1 MAKANKQTHVVDD
14 GQVDLEFD
22 EYEEKVV
29 TAGEDDVQEEEQVA
43 SGSVEEGDSDEE
55 VEQYSESVQKRIN
68 RLTKKMREA
77 ERNEQEAI
85 GYAQQVQAESEKI
98 KTRLKQV
105 DHGYM
110 SEYSGRIAAEEKAA
124 QDDLKQAVRSGD
136 PDATVAAQ
144 SRLTEIQVQKS
155 KLEEAKR
162 VSDARAQQQ
171 KAAQQQQQQQQAPQQ
186 QQQIQRDPRAEEWAR
201 KNKWFSMAQT
211 PDRDVAMTGAARA
224 IHEVLVEE
232 EGFDPTSDEYY
243 DEIDLR
249 IRDMFP
255 DKFSGSE
262 PATKTNGTARRGA
275 QTVAGASRSRTGR
288 NRRQVKL
295 TPSQRTIAAKLG
307 VPESE
312 YAKYVK

>member
-1 MAKANKQTHVVDD
+1 MAKSNKQTHVVDD
-14 GQVDLEFD
+14 GQVDLEFE

-29 TAGEDDVQEEEQVA
+29 IAGEEEEQVA
-43 SGSVEEGDSDEE
+43 TESEEE

-77 ERNEQEAI
+77 ERNEQEAL

-105 DHGYM
+105 DYGYM
-110 SEYSGRIAAEEKAA
+110 SEYSGRIAAEEKSAEEA
-124 QDDLKQAVRSGD
+124 LKQAVRSAD
-136 PDATVAAQ
+136 PDATVSAQ

-162 VSDARAQQQ
+162 VSEARAQHQ
-171 KAAQQQQQQQQAPQQ
+171 KAAQQQPQPQQ
-186 QQQIQRDPRAEEWAR
+186 PPQQQIQRDPRAEEWAR

-255 DKFSGSE
+255 DNFSGSE
-262 PATKTNGTARRGA
+262 PAARTNGTARRGA

>member
-1 MAKANKQTHVVDD
+1 MATANKQTHEVDD
-14 GQVDLEFD
+14 GQVDLDFD
-22 EYEEKVV
+22 EYEETVV
-29 TAGEDDVQEEEQVA
+29 TPGETEEEKQVA
-43 SGSVEEGDSDEE
+43 SGAEEEE

-110 SEYSGRIAAEEKAA
+110 SEYSGRLAAEEKAA
-124 QDDLKQAVRSGD
+124 EEALKQAVRSAD
-136 PDATVAAQ
+136 PEATVSSQ

-162 VSDARAQQQ
+162 VSEARAQQQ
-171 KAAQQQQQQQQAPQQ
+171 QAAQQQQQQQPQQQQPQ

-201 KNKWFSMAQT
+201 KNKWFSMANT

-255 DKFSGSE
+255 NNFSGSE
-262 PATKTNGTARRGA
+262 PASQTNGTARRGA

-295 TPSQRTIAAKLG
+295 SPSQRAIAAKLG

>member
-1 MAKANKQTHVVDD
+1 MAKANKQKHVVDD
-14 GQVDLEFD
+14 GQVDLDFD
-22 EYEEKVV
+22 EYEETVV
-29 TAGEDDVQEEEQVA
+29 TTGEEEAEEQVA
-43 SGSVEEGDSDEE
+43 SSSEEEEEG
-55 VEQYSESVQKRIN
+55 EQYSESVQKRIN

-98 KTRLKQV
+98 KSRLKQV
-105 DHGYM
+105 DYGYM
-110 SEYSGRIAAEEKAA
+110 SEYSGRLAAEEKAA
-124 QDDLKQAVRSGD
+124 EEDLKKAVRSAD
-136 PDATVAAQ
+136 PEATVASQ

-162 VSDARAQQQ
+162 ISEAR
-171 KAAQQQQQQQQAPQQ
+171 AQQQQQQPQQ
-186 QQQIQRDPRAEEWAR
+186 QQPQQQQVQRDPRAEEWAR
-201 KNKWFSMAQT
+201 KNKWFSMKNT
-211 PDRDVAMTGAARA
+211 PQRDVAMTGAARA

-255 DKFSGSE
+255 DKFSDSE
-262 PATKTNGTARRGA
+262 PASQTNGTARRGA

-295 TPSQRTIAAKLG
+295 SPSQRTIAARLG

>member
-1 MAKANKQTHVVDD
+1 MAKANKQKHVVDD
-14 GQVDLEFD
+14 GQVDLDFD
-22 EYEEKVV
+22 EYEETVV
-29 TAGEDDVQEEEQVA
+29 TTGEEEAEEQVA
-43 SGSVEEGDSDEE
+43 SSSEEEEE

-98 KTRLKQV
+98 KSRLKQV
-105 DHGYM
+105 DYGYM
-110 SEYSGRIAAEEKAA
+110 SEYSGRLAAEEKAA
-124 QDDLKQAVRSGD
+124 EEDLKKAVRSAD
-136 PDATVAAQ
+136 PEATVASQ

-162 VSDARAQQQ
+162 ISEAR
-171 KAAQQQQQQQQAPQQ
+171 AQQQQQQPQQ
-186 QQQIQRDPRAEEWAR
+186 QQPQQQQPPQQQAQRDPRAEESAR
-201 KNKWFSMAQT
+201 KNKWFSMKNT
-211 PDRDVAMTGAARA
+211 PQRDVAMTGAARA

-255 DKFSGSE
+255 DKFSDSE
-262 PATKTNGTARRGA
+262 PASQTNGTARRGA

-295 TPSQRTIAAKLG
+295 SPSQRTIAARLG

>member
-14 GQVDLEFD
+14 GQVDLDFD
-22 EYEEKVV
+22 EYEETVV
-29 TAGEDDVQEEEQVA
+29 TTGGEEAEEQVA
-43 SGSVEEGDSDEE
+43 SGSVEEEEE

-68 RLTKKMREA
+68 RLTKKMRDA

-85 GYAQQVQAESEKI
+85 GYARSVQAESEKI
-98 KTRLKQV
+98 KTRLQQV

-110 SEYSGRIAAEEKAA
+110 SEYSGRLAAEEKAA
-124 QDDLKQAVRSGD
+124 EEALKQAVRSAD
-136 PDATVAAQ
+136 PDATVSSQ
-144 SRLTEIQVQKS
+144 SRLTAIHVQKA

-162 VSDARAQQQ
+162 VSEARQQV
-171 KAAQQQQQQQQAPQQ
+171 QQQQAQVQQQPQPQQ
-186 QQQIQRDPRAEEWAR
+186 QQQQRDPRAEEWAR

-211 PDRDVAMTGAARA
+211 PQRDVAMTGAARA

-255 DKFSGSE
+255 DNFSGSE
-262 PATKTNGTARRGA
+262 PAARTNGTARRGA

-288 NRRQVKL
+288 TRRQVKL
-295 TPSQRTIAAKLG
+295 SPSQRSIAAKLG

>member
-1 MAKANKQTHVVDD
+1 MAKANKQKHVVDD
-14 GQVDLEFD
+14 GQVDLDFD
-22 EYEEKVV
+22 EYEETVV
-29 TAGEDDVQEEEQVA
+29 TTGEEEAEEQVA
-43 SGSVEEGDSDEE
+43 SSSEEEEE

-98 KTRLKQV
+98 KSRLKQV
-105 DHGYM
+105 DYGYM
-110 SEYSGRIAAEEKAA
+110 SEYSGRLAAEEKAA
-124 QDDLKQAVRSGD
+124 EEDLKKAVRSAD
-136 PDATVAAQ
+136 PEATVASQ

-162 VSDARAQQQ
+162 ISEARAQQQ
-171 KAAQQQQQQQQAPQQ
+171 QGAQQQQQQQQPQQ
-186 QQQIQRDPRAEEWAR
+186 QQPQQQQVQRDPRAEEWAR
-201 KNKWFSMAQT
+201 KNKWFSMKNT
-211 PDRDVAMTGAARA
+211 PERDVAMTGAARA

-255 DKFSGSE
+255 DKFSDSE
-262 PATKTNGTARRGA
+262 PASQTNGTARRGA

-295 TPSQRTIAAKLG
+295 SPSQRTIAARLG

>member
-1 MAKANKQTHVVDD
+1 MAKSNKQTHVVDD

-29 TAGEDDVQEEEQVA
+29 TVGEEEEQVA
-43 SGSVEEGDSDEE
+43 SESVEEGDSDEE

-110 SEYSGRIAAEEKAA
+110 SEYSGRIAAEEKSAEEA
-124 QDDLKQAVRSGD
+124 LKQAVRSAD
-136 PDATVAAQ
+136 PDATVSAQ

-162 VSDARAQQQ
+162 VSEARAQQQ
-171 KAAQQQQQQQQAPQQ
+171 KAAQQQQQQQQQQ
-186 QQQIQRDPRAEEWAR
+186 QPPQQQIQRDPRAEEWAR

-211 PDRDVAMTGAARA
+211 PQRDVAMTGAARA

-255 DKFSGSE
+255 DNFSGSE

>member
-1 MAKANKQTHVVDD
+1 MAKSNKQTHVVDD

-29 TAGEDDVQEEEQVA
+29 IAGEEKEQVA
-43 SGSVEEGDSDEE
+43 TESVEGGDSEEE

-77 ERNEQEAI
+77 ERNEQEAL

-105 DHGYM
+105 DYGYM
-110 SEYSGRIAAEEKAA
+110 SEYSGRIAAEEKSAEEA
-124 QDDLKQAVRSGD
+124 LKQAVRSAD
-136 PDATVAAQ
+136 PDATVSAQ

-162 VSDARAQQQ
+162 VSEARAQHQ
-171 KAAQQQQQQQQAPQQ
+171 KAAQQQPQPQQ
-186 QQQIQRDPRAEEWAR
+186 PPQQQIQRDPRAEEWAR

-255 DKFSGSE
+255 DNFSGSE
-262 PATKTNGTARRGA
+262 PAARTNGTARRGA

>member
-1 MAKANKQTHVVDD
+1 MAKSNKQTHVVDD

-29 TAGEDDVQEEEQVA
+29 TVGEEEEQEQVA
-43 SGSVEEGDSDEE
+43 TESVEEGDSEEE

-110 SEYSGRIAAEEKAA
+110 SEYSGRIAAEEKSAEEA
-124 QDDLKQAVRSGD
+124 LKQAVRSAD
-136 PDATVAAQ
+136 PDATVSAQ

-162 VSDARAQQQ
+162 VSEARAQQQ
-171 KAAQQQQQQQQAPQQ
+171 KAAQQQQQQQQQQ
-186 QQQIQRDPRAEEWAR
+186 QPPQQQIQRDPRAEEWAR

-211 PDRDVAMTGAARA
+211 PQRDVAMTGAARA

-255 DKFSGSE
+255 DNFSGSE

>member
-1 MAKANKQTHVVDD
+1 MAKSNKQTHVVDD
-14 GQVDLEFD
+14 GQVDLEFE

-29 TAGEDDVQEEEQVA
+29 IAGEEEEQVA
-43 SGSVEEGDSDEE
+43 TESEEE

-77 ERNEQEAI
+77 ERNEQEAL

-110 SEYSGRIAAEEKAA
+110 SEYSGRIAAEEKSAEEA
-124 QDDLKQAVRSGD
+124 LKQAVRSAD
-136 PDATVAAQ
+136 PDATVSAQ

-162 VSDARAQQQ
+162 VSEARAQHQ
-171 KAAQQQQQQQQAPQQ
+171 KAAQQQPQPQQ
-186 QQQIQRDPRAEEWAR
+186 PPQQQIQRDPRAEEWAR

-255 DKFSGSE
+255 DNFSGSE
-262 PATKTNGTARRGA
+262 PAARTNGTARRGA

>member
-1 MAKANKQTHVVDD
+1 MAKSNKQTHVVDD
-14 GQVDLEFD
+14 GQVDLEFE

-29 TAGEDDVQEEEQVA
+29 IAGEEEEQVA
-43 SGSVEEGDSDEE
+43 TESEEE

-77 ERNEQEAI
+77 ERNEQEAL

-110 SEYSGRIAAEEKAA
+110 SEYSGRIAAEEKSAEEA
-124 QDDLKQAVRSGD
+124 LKQAVRSAD
-136 PDATVAAQ
+136 PDATVSAQ

-162 VSDARAQQQ
+162 VSEARAQHQ
-171 KAAQQQQQQQQAPQQ
+171 KAAQQQPQPQQ
-186 QQQIQRDPRAEEWAR
+186 PPQQQIQRDPRAEEWAR

-255 DKFSGSE
+255 DNFSGSE
-262 PATKTNGTARRGA
+262 PAARTNGTAKRGA

>member
-1 MAKANKQTHVVDD
+1 MAKANKQTHEVDD
-14 GQVDLEFD
+14 GQVDLDFD
-22 EYEEKVV
+22 EYEETVV
-29 TAGEDDVQEEEQVA
+29 TPGETEEEEQVA
-43 SGSVEEGDSDEE
+43 SGAEEEE

-110 SEYSGRIAAEEKAA
+110 SEYSGRLAAEEKAA
-124 QDDLKQAVRSGD
+124 EEALKQAVRSAD
-136 PDATVAAQ
+136 PEATVSSQ

-162 VSDARAQQQ
+162 VSEARAQQQ
-171 KAAQQQQQQQQAPQQ
+171 QAAQQQQQQQQQQPQQQQPQ

-201 KNKWFSMAQT
+201 KNKWFSMANT

-255 DKFSGSE
+255 NNFSGSE
-262 PATKTNGTARRGA
+262 PASQTNGTARRGA

-295 TPSQRTIAAKLG
+295 SPSQRTIAAKLG
-307 VPESE
+307 VPESL

>member
-14 GQVDLEFD
+14 GQVDLDFD
-22 EYEEKVV
+22 EYEETVV
-29 TAGEDDVQEEEQVA
+29 TTGGEEAEEQVA
-43 SGSVEEGDSDEE
+43 SGSVEEEEE

-68 RLTKKMREA
+68 RLTKKMRDA

-85 GYAQQVQAESEKI
+85 GYARSVQAESEKI
-98 KTRLKQV
+98 KTRLQQV

-110 SEYSGRIAAEEKAA
+110 SEYSGRLAAEEKAA
-124 QDDLKQAVRSGD
+124 EEALKQAVRSAD
-136 PDATVAAQ
+136 PDATVSSQ
-144 SRLTEIQVQKS
+144 SRLTAIHVQKA

-162 VSDARAQQQ
+162 VSEARQQV
-171 KAAQQQQQQQQAPQQ
+171 QQQQAQVQQQPQQ
-186 QQQIQRDPRAEEWAR
+186 QQQQRDPRAEEWAR

-211 PDRDVAMTGAARA
+211 PQRDVAMTGAARA

-255 DKFSGSE
+255 DNFSGSE
-262 PATKTNGTARRGA
+262 PAARTNGTARRGA

-288 NRRQVKL
+288 TRRQVKL
-295 TPSQRTIAAKLG
+295 SPSQRSIAAKLG

>member
-1 MAKANKQTHVVDD
+1 MATANKQTHEVDD
-14 GQVDLEFD
+14 GQVDLDFD
-22 EYEEKVV
+22 EYEETVV
-29 TAGEDDVQEEEQVA
+29 TPGETEEEKQVA
-43 SGSVEEGDSDEE
+43 SGAEEEE

-110 SEYSGRIAAEEKAA
+110 SEYSGRLAAEEKAA
-124 QDDLKQAVRSGD
+124 EEALKQAVRSAD
-136 PDATVAAQ
+136 PDATVASQ

-162 VSDARAQQQ
+162 VSEARAQQQ
-171 KAAQQQQQQQQAPQQ
+171 QAAQQQQQQQPQQQPPQ

-201 KNKWFSMAQT
+201 KNKWFSMANT

-255 DKFSGSE
+255 NNFSGSE
-262 PATKTNGTARRGA
+262 PASQTNGTARRGA

-295 TPSQRTIAAKLG
+295 SPSQRAIAAKLG

>member
-1 MAKANKQTHVVDD
+1 MAKANKQKHVVDD
-14 GQVDLEFD
+14 GQVDLDFD
-22 EYEEKVV
+22 EYEETVV
-29 TAGEDDVQEEEQVA
+29 TTGEEEAEEQVA
-43 SGSVEEGDSDEE
+43 SSSEEEEE

-98 KTRLKQV
+98 KSRLKQV
-105 DHGYM
+105 DYGYM
-110 SEYSGRIAAEEKAA
+110 SEYSGRLAAEEKAA
-124 QDDLKQAVRSGD
+124 EEDLKKAVRSAD
-136 PDATVAAQ
+136 PEATVASQ

-162 VSDARAQQQ
+162 ISEAR
-171 KAAQQQQQQQQAPQQ
+171 AQQQQQQPQQ
-186 QQQIQRDPRAEEWAR
+186 QQPQHQQDQRAPRAEEWAR
-201 KNKWFSMAQT
+201 KNKWFSMKNT
-211 PDRDVAMTGAARA
+211 PQRDVAMTGAARA

-255 DKFSGSE
+255 DKFSDSE
-262 PATKTNGTARRGA
+262 PASQTNGTARRGA

-295 TPSQRTIAAKLG
+295 SPSQRTIAARLG

>member
-1 MAKANKQTHVVDD
+1 MAKANKQKHVVDD
-14 GQVDLEFD
+14 GQVDLDFD
-22 EYEEKVV
+22 EYEETVV
-29 TAGEDDVQEEEQVA
+29 TTGEEEAEEQVA
-43 SGSVEEGDSDEE
+43 SSSEEEEE

-98 KTRLKQV
+98 KSRLKQV
-105 DHGYM
+105 DYGYM
-110 SEYSGRIAAEEKAA
+110 SEYSGRLAAEEKAA
-124 QDDLKQAVRSGD
+124 EEDLKKAVRSAD
-136 PDATVAAQ
+136 PEATVASQ

-162 VSDARAQQQ
+162 ISEAR
-171 KAAQQQQQQQQAPQQ
+171 AQQQQQQPQQ
-186 QQQIQRDPRAEEWAR
+186 QQPQQQQPQQQQVQRDPRAEEWAR
-201 KNKWFSMAQT
+201 KNKWFSMKNT
-211 PDRDVAMTGAARA
+211 PQRDVAMTGAARA

-255 DKFSGSE
+255 DKFSDSE
-262 PATKTNGTARRGA
+262 PASQTNGTARRGA

-295 TPSQRTIAAKLG
+295 SPSQRTIAARLG

>member
-1 MAKANKQTHVVDD
+1 MAKSNKQTHVVDD
-14 GQVDLEFD
+14 GQVDLEFE

-29 TAGEDDVQEEEQVA
+29 IAGEEKEQVA
-43 SGSVEEGDSDEE
+43 TESVEGGDSEEE

-77 ERNEQEAI
+77 ERNEQEAL

-105 DHGYM
+105 DYGYM
-110 SEYSGRIAAEEKAA
+110 SEYSGRIAAEEKSAEEA
-124 QDDLKQAVRSGD
+124 LKQAVRSAD
-136 PDATVAAQ
+136 PDATVSAQ

-162 VSDARAQQQ
+162 VSEARAQHQ
-171 KAAQQQQQQQQAPQQ
+171 KAAQQQPQPQQ
-186 QQQIQRDPRAEEWAR
+186 PPQQQIQRDPRAEEWAR

-255 DKFSGSE
+255 DNFSGSE
-262 PATKTNGTARRGA
+262 PAARTNGTARRGA

>member
-1 MAKANKQTHVVDD
+1 MAKSNKQTHVVDD

-43 SGSVEEGDSDEE
+43 SESVEEGDSDEE

-110 SEYSGRIAAEEKAA
+110 SEYSGRIAAEEKSAEEA
-124 QDDLKQAVRSGD
+124 LKQAVRSAD
-136 PDATVAAQ
+136 PDATVSAQ

-162 VSDARAQQQ
+162 VSEARAQHQ
-171 KAAQQQQQQQQAPQQ
+171 KVAQQQPQPQQ
-186 QQQIQRDPRAEEWAR
+186 PPQQQIQRDPRAEEWAR

-255 DKFSGSE
+255 DNFSGSE
-262 PATKTNGTARRGA
+262 PAARTNGTAKRGA

>member
-1 MAKANKQTHVVDD
+1 MAKSNKQTHVVDD
-14 GQVDLEFD
+14 GQVDLEFE

-29 TAGEDDVQEEEQVA
+29 IAGEEKEQVA
-43 SGSVEEGDSDEE
+43 TESVEGGDSEEE

-77 ERNEQEAI
+77 ERNEQEAL

-110 SEYSGRIAAEEKAA
+110 SEYSGRIAAEEKSAEEA
-124 QDDLKQAVRSGD
+124 LKQAVRSAD
-136 PDATVAAQ
+136 PDATVSAQ

-162 VSDARAQQQ
+162 VSEARAQHQ
-171 KAAQQQQQQQQAPQQ
+171 KAAQQQPQPQQ
-186 QQQIQRDPRAEEWAR
+186 PPQQQIQRDPRAEEWAR

-255 DKFSGSE
+255 DNFSGSE

>member
-1 MAKANKQTHVVDD
+1 MATANKQTHEVDD
-14 GQVDLEFD
+14 GQVDLDFD
-22 EYEEKVV
+22 EYEETVV
-29 TAGEDDVQEEEQVA
+29 TPGEAEEEEQVA
-43 SGSVEEGDSDEE
+43 SGAEEEE

-110 SEYSGRIAAEEKAA
+110 SEYSGRLAAEEKAA
-124 QDDLKQAVRSGD
+124 EEALKQAVRSAD
-136 PDATVAAQ
+136 PDATVASQ

-162 VSDARAQQQ
+162 VSEARAQQQ
-171 KAAQQQQQQQQAPQQ
+171 QAAQQQQQPQQQQPQ

-201 KNKWFSMAQT
+201 KNKWFSMANT

-255 DKFSGSE
+255 NNFSGSE
-262 PATKTNGTARRGA
+262 PASQTNGTARRGA

-295 TPSQRTIAAKLG
+295 SPSQRAIAAKLG

>member
-1 MAKANKQTHVVDD
+1 MAKSNKQTHVVDD

-29 TAGEDDVQEEEQVA
+29 IAGEEEEQVA
-43 SGSVEEGDSDEE
+43 TESVEEGDSEEE

-77 ERNEQEAI
+77 ERNEQEAL

-110 SEYSGRIAAEEKAA
+110 SEYSGRIAAEEKSAEEA
-124 QDDLKQAVRSGD
+124 LKQAVRSAD
-136 PDATVAAQ
+136 PDATVSAQ

-162 VSDARAQQQ
+162 VSEARAQQQ
-171 KAAQQQQQQQQAPQQ
+171 KAAQQQQQQQQQQPQQQQ

-211 PDRDVAMTGAARA
+211 PQRDVAMTGAARA

-255 DKFSGSE
+255 DNFSGSE

-288 NRRQVKL
+288 NRRKVKL

>member
-1 MAKANKQTHVVDD
+1 
-14 GQVDLEFD
+14 
-22 EYEEKVV
+22 
-29 TAGEDDVQEEEQVA
+29 
-43 SGSVEEGDSDEE
+43 
-55 VEQYSESVQKRIN
+55 
-68 RLTKKMREA
+68 MREA

-110 SEYSGRIAAEEKAA
+110 SEYSGRLAAEEKAA
-124 QDDLKQAVRSGD
+124 EEALKQAVRSAD
-136 PDATVAAQ
+136 PDATVASQ

-162 VSDARAQQQ
+162 VSEARAQQQ
-171 KAAQQQQQQQQAPQQ
+171 QAAQQQQQQQPQPQPQ

-201 KNKWFSMAQT
+201 KNKWFSMANT

-255 DKFSGSE
+255 NNFSGSE
-262 PATKTNGTARRGA
+262 PASQTNGTARRGA

-295 TPSQRTIAAKLG
+295 SPSQRAIAAKLG

>member
-1 MAKANKQTHVVDD
+1 MAKANKQKHVVDD
-14 GQVDLEFD
+14 GQVDLDFD
-22 EYEEKVV
+22 EYEETVV
-29 TAGEDDVQEEEQVA
+29 TTGEEEAEEQVA
-43 SGSVEEGDSDEE
+43 SSSEEEEE

-98 KTRLKQV
+98 KSRLKQV
-105 DHGYM
+105 DYGYM
-110 SEYSGRIAAEEKAA
+110 SEYSGRLAAEEKAA
-124 QDDLKQAVRSGD
+124 EEDLKKAVRSAD
-136 PDATVAAQ
+136 PEATVASQ

-162 VSDARAQQQ
+162 ISEARAQQQ
-171 KAAQQQQQQQQAPQQ
+171 QQHPQQ
-186 QQQIQRDPRAEEWAR
+186 QQPQQQQPQQQQVQRDPRAEEWAR
-201 KNKWFSMAQT
+201 KNKWFSMKNT
-211 PDRDVAMTGAARA
+211 PQRDVAMTGAARA

-255 DKFSGSE
+255 DKFSDSE
-262 PATKTNGTARRGA
+262 PASQTNGTARRGA

-295 TPSQRTIAAKLG
+295 SPSQRTIAARLG

>member
-1 MAKANKQTHVVDD
+1 MAKANKQKHVVDD
-14 GQVDLEFD
+14 GQVDLDFD
-22 EYEEKVV
+22 EYEETVV
-29 TAGEDDVQEEEQVA
+29 TTGEEEAEEQVA
-43 SGSVEEGDSDEE
+43 SSSEEEEE

-98 KTRLKQV
+98 KSRLKQV
-105 DHGYM
+105 DYGYM
-110 SEYSGRIAAEEKAA
+110 SEYSGRLAAEEKAA
-124 QDDLKQAVRSGD
+124 EEDLKKAVRSAD
-136 PDATVAAQ
+136 PEATVASQ

-162 VSDARAQQQ
+162 ISEAR
-171 KAAQQQQQQQQAPQQ
+171 AQQQQQQPQQ
-186 QQQIQRDPRAEEWAR
+186 QQVQRDPRAEEWAR
-201 KNKWFSMAQT
+201 KNKWFSMKNT
-211 PDRDVAMTGAARA
+211 PQRDVAMTGAARA

-255 DKFSGSE
+255 DKFSDSE
-262 PATKTNGTARRGA
+262 PASQTNGTARRGA

-295 TPSQRTIAAKLG
+295 SPSQRTIAARLG

>member
-14 GQVDLEFD
+14 GQVDLDFD
-22 EYEEKVV
+22 EYEETVV
-29 TAGEDDVQEEEQVA
+29 TTGGEEAEEQVA
-43 SGSVEEGDSDEE
+43 SGSVEEEEE

-68 RLTKKMREA
+68 RLTKKMRDA

-85 GYAQQVQAESEKI
+85 GFARSVQAESEKI
-98 KTRLKQV
+98 KTRLQQV

-110 SEYSGRIAAEEKAA
+110 SEYSGRLAAEEKSAEEA
-124 QDDLKQAVRSGD
+124 LKQAIRSAD
-136 PDATVAAQ
+136 PDATVSSQ

-162 VSDARAQQQ
+162 VSEARAQQQ
-171 KAAQQQQQQQQAPQQ
+171 KAAQQAQQQPQQ
-186 QQQIQRDPRAEEWAR
+186 QPQQPQIQRDPRAEEWAR

-211 PDRDVAMTGAARA
+211 PQRDVAMTGAARA

-255 DKFSGSE
+255 DNFSGSE
-262 PATKTNGTARRGA
+262 PAARTNGTARRGA

-288 NRRQVKL
+288 TRRQVKL
-295 TPSQRTIAAKLG
+295 SPSQRSIAAKLG

>member
-1 MAKANKQTHVVDD
+1 MAKSNKQTHVVDD
-14 GQVDLEFD
+14 GQVDLEFE

-29 TAGEDDVQEEEQVA
+29 IAGEEKEQVA
-43 SGSVEEGDSDEE
+43 TESAEGGDSEEE

-77 ERNEQEAI
+77 ERNEQEAL

-105 DHGYM
+105 DYGYM
-110 SEYSGRIAAEEKAA
+110 SEYSGRIAAEEKSAEEA
-124 QDDLKQAVRSGD
+124 LKQAVRSAD
-136 PDATVAAQ
+136 PDATVSAQ

-162 VSDARAQQQ
+162 VSEARAQHQ
-171 KAAQQQQQQQQAPQQ
+171 KAAQQQPQPQQ
-186 QQQIQRDPRAEEWAR
+186 PPQQQIQRDPRAEEWAR

-255 DKFSGSE
+255 DNFSGSE
-262 PATKTNGTARRGA
+262 PAARTNGTARRGA

>member
-1 MAKANKQTHVVDD
+1 MATANKQTHEVDD
-14 GQVDLEFD
+14 GQVDLDFD
-22 EYEEKVV
+22 EYEETVV
-29 TAGEDDVQEEEQVA
+29 TPGEAEEEEQVA
-43 SGSVEEGDSDEE
+43 SGAEEEE

-110 SEYSGRIAAEEKAA
+110 SEYSGRLAAEEKAA
-124 QDDLKQAVRSGD
+124 EEALKQAVRSAD
-136 PDATVAAQ
+136 PDATVASQ

-162 VSDARAQQQ
+162 VSEARAQQQ
-171 KAAQQQQQQQQAPQQ
+171 QAAQQQQQQQPQQQQPQ

-201 KNKWFSMAQT
+201 KNKWFSMANT

-255 DKFSGSE
+255 NNFSGSE
-262 PATKTNGTARRGA
+262 PASQTNGTARRGA

-295 TPSQRTIAAKLG
+295 SPSQRAIAAKLG

>member
-1 MAKANKQTHVVDD
+1 MATANKQTHEVDD
-14 GQVDLEFD
+14 GQVDLDFD
-22 EYEEKVV
+22 EYEETVV
-29 TAGEDDVQEEEQVA
+29 TPGETEEEKQVA
-43 SGSVEEGDSDEE
+43 SGAEEEE

-110 SEYSGRIAAEEKAA
+110 SEYSGRLAAEEKAA
-124 QDDLKQAVRSGD
+124 EEALKQAVRSAD
-136 PDATVAAQ
+136 PDATVASQ

-162 VSDARAQQQ
+162 VSEARAQQQ
-171 KAAQQQQQQQQAPQQ
+171 QAAQQQQQQQPQQQQPQ

-201 KNKWFSMAQT
+201 KNKWFSMANT

-255 DKFSGSE
+255 NNFSGSE
-262 PATKTNGTARRGA
+262 PASQTNGTARRGA

-295 TPSQRTIAAKLG
+295 SPSQRAIAAKLG

>member
-1 MAKANKQTHVVDD
+1 MAKSNKQTHVVDD

-29 TAGEDDVQEEEQVA
+29 TAGEEEEQVA
-43 SGSVEEGDSDEE
+43 TESEEE

-77 ERNEQEAI
+77 ERNEQEAL

-105 DHGYM
+105 DYGYM
-110 SEYSGRIAAEEKAA
+110 SEYSGRIAAEEKSAEEA
-124 QDDLKQAVRSGD
+124 LKQAVRSAD
-136 PDATVAAQ
+136 PDATVSAQ

-162 VSDARAQQQ
+162 VSEARAQHQ
-171 KAAQQQQQQQQAPQQ
+171 KAAQQQPQPQQ
-186 QQQIQRDPRAEEWAR
+186 PPQQQIQRDPRAEEWAR

-255 DKFSGSE
+255 DNFSGSE
-262 PATKTNGTARRGA
+262 PAARTNGTARRGA

>member
-1 MAKANKQTHVVDD
+1 MTKANKHVADD

-22 EYEEKVV
+22 EYEEKVISV
-29 TAGEDDVQEEEQVA
+29 DDDDDDTVPGEAKQEAV
-43 SGSVEEGDSDEE
+43 SGEEGEE
-55 VEQYSESVQKRIN
+55 VEQYSKSVQKRIN

-85 GYAQQVQAESEKI
+85 GFARNVQAESERVKA
-98 KTRLKQV
+98 RLKQV
-105 DHGYM
+105 DQGYM
-110 SEYSGRIAAEEKAA
+110 SEYTGRLAAEEKAA
-124 QDDLKQAVRSGD
+124 EDALKSAVRTAD
-136 PDATVAAQ
+136 PDATVSAQ

-155 KLEEAKR
+155 KLNEAKR
-162 VSDARAQQQ
+162 ISEARAVQLKNSQQPL
-171 KAAQQQQQQQQAPQQ
+171 AQPPVQAPPPQE
-186 QQQIQRDPRAEEWAR
+186 QRDPRAEEWAR
-201 KNKWFSMAQT
+201 HNKWFSMAPT
-211 PDRDVAMTGAARA
+211 EGRVAMTGAARA

-255 DKFSGSE
+255 DRFSGSE
-262 PATKTNGTARRGA
+262 PAAKTNGTARRGA
-275 QTVAGASRSRTGR
+275 QTVAGVFRQRTGR
-288 NRRQVKL
+288 GKRQVKL
-295 TPSQRTIAAKLG
+295 SPSQRAIAAKLG

>member
-1 MAKANKQTHVVDD
+1 MAKSNKQTHVVDD
-14 GQVDLEFD
+14 GQVDLEFE

-29 TAGEDDVQEEEQVA
+29 IAGEEKEQVA
-43 SGSVEEGDSDEE
+43 TESVEGGDSEEE

-77 ERNEQEAI
+77 ERNEQEAL

-110 SEYSGRIAAEEKAA
+110 SEYSGRIAAEEKSAEEA
-124 QDDLKQAVRSGD
+124 LKQAVRSAD
-136 PDATVAAQ
+136 PDATVSAQ

-162 VSDARAQQQ
+162 VSEARAQHQ
-171 KAAQQQQQQQQAPQQ
+171 KAAQQQPQPQQ
-186 QQQIQRDPRAEEWAR
+186 PPQQQIQRDPRAEEWAR

-211 PDRDVAMTGAARA
+211 ADRDVAMTGAARA

-255 DKFSGSE
+255 DNFSGSE
-262 PATKTNGTARRGA
+262 PAARTNGTAKRGA

>member
-1 MAKANKQTHVVDD
+1 MTKANQHVADD

-22 EYEEKVV
+22 EYEEKVISV
-29 TAGEDDVQEEEQVA
+29 DDEIAPDEVKQEAV
-43 SGSVEEGDSDEE
+43 SDEEGEEGEE
-55 VEQYSESVQKRIN
+55 VEQYSKSVQKRIN

-85 GYAQQVQAESEKI
+85 GYARNVQAESERVKA
-98 KTRLKQV
+98 RLQQV
-105 DHGYM
+105 DQGYM
-110 SEYSGRIAAEEKAA
+110 SEYTGRLAAEEKAA
-124 QDDLKQAVRSGD
+124 EDALKSAVRTAD
-136 PDATVAAQ
+136 PDATVSAQ

-155 KLEEAKR
+155 KLNEAKR
-162 VSDARAQQQ
+162 ISEARAVQLKNSQQPV
-171 KAAQQQQQQQQAPQQ
+171 AQPQVQAPPPQE
-186 QQQIQRDPRAEEWAR
+186 QRDPRAEEWAR
-201 KNKWFSMAQT
+201 HNKWFSMAPT
-211 PDRDVAMTGAARA
+211 EGRDVAMTGAARA

-262 PATKTNGTARRGA
+262 PAAKTNGTARRGA
-275 QTVAGASRSRTGR
+275 QTVAGAFRQRTGR
-288 NRRQVKL
+288 GKRQVKL
-295 TPSQRTIAAKLG
+295 SPSQRAIAAKLG

>member
-1 MAKANKQTHVVDD
+1 MAKANKQTHEVDD
-14 GQVDLEFD
+14 GQVDLDFD
-22 EYEEKVV
+22 EYEETVV
-29 TAGEDDVQEEEQVA
+29 TPGETEEEEQVA
-43 SGSVEEGDSDEE
+43 SGAEEEE

-110 SEYSGRIAAEEKAA
+110 SEYSGRLAAEEKAA
-124 QDDLKQAVRSGD
+124 EEALKQAVRSAD
-136 PDATVAAQ
+136 PEATVSSQ

-162 VSDARAQQQ
+162 VSEARAQQQ
-171 KAAQQQQQQQQAPQQ
+171 QAAQQQQQQQQPQPQQQQPQ

-201 KNKWFSMAQT
+201 KNKWFSMANT

-255 DKFSGSE
+255 NNFSGSE
-262 PATKTNGTARRGA
+262 PASQTNGTARRGA

-295 TPSQRTIAAKLG
+295 SPSQRAIAAKLG

>member
-1 MAKANKQTHVVDD
+1 MATANKQTHEVDD
-14 GQVDLEFD
+14 GQVDLDFD
-22 EYEEKVV
+22 EYEETVV
-29 TAGEDDVQEEEQVA
+29 TPGETAEEEQVA
-43 SGSVEEGDSDEE
+43 SGAEEEE

-110 SEYSGRIAAEEKAA
+110 SEYSGRLAAEEKAA
-124 QDDLKQAVRSGD
+124 EEALKQAVRSAD
-136 PDATVAAQ
+136 PDATVASQ

-162 VSDARAQQQ
+162 VSEARAQQQ
-171 KAAQQQQQQQQAPQQ
+171 QAAQQQQQQQPQPQQQQPQ

-201 KNKWFSMAQT
+201 KNKWFSMANT

-255 DKFSGSE
+255 NNFSGSE
-262 PATKTNGTARRGA
+262 PASQTNGTARRGA

-295 TPSQRTIAAKLG
+295 SPSQRAIAAKLG

>member
-1 MAKANKQTHVVDD
+1 MAKANKQTHEVDD
-14 GQVDLEFD
+14 GQVDLDFD
-22 EYEEKVV
+22 EYEETVV
-29 TAGEDDVQEEEQVA
+29 TPGETEEEEQVA
-43 SGSVEEGDSDEE
+43 SGAEEEE

-110 SEYSGRIAAEEKAA
+110 SEYSGRLAAEEKAA
-124 QDDLKQAVRSGD
+124 EEALKQAVRSAD
-136 PDATVAAQ
+136 PEATVSSQ

-162 VSDARAQQQ
+162 VSEARAQQQ
-171 KAAQQQQQQQQAPQQ
+171 QAAQQQQQQQQPQPQQQQPQ

-201 KNKWFSMAQT
+201 KNKWFSMANT

-255 DKFSGSE
+255 NNF
-262 PATKTNGTARRGA
+262 
-275 QTVAGASRSRTGR
+275 
-288 NRRQVKL
+288 
-295 TPSQRTIAAKLG
+295 
-307 VPESE
+307 
-312 YAKYVK
+312 

>member
-1 MAKANKQTHVVDD
+1 MAKSNKQTHVVDD

-29 TAGEDDVQEEEQVA
+29 TVGEEEEQVA
-43 SGSVEEGDSDEE
+43 SESVEEGDSDEE

-124 QDDLKQAVRSGD
+124 QDDLKQAVRSAD
-136 PDATVAAQ
+136 PDATVSAQ

-162 VSDARAQQQ
+162 VSEARAQQQ
-171 KAAQQQQQQQQAPQQ
+171 KAAQQQQQQQQQPP

-211 PDRDVAMTGAARA
+211 PQRDVAMTGAARA

-255 DKFSGSE
+255 DNFSGSE

>member
-1 MAKANKQTHVVDD
+1 MATANKQTHEVDD
-14 GQVDLEFD
+14 GQVDLDFD
-22 EYEEKVV
+22 EYEETVV
-29 TAGEDDVQEEEQVA
+29 TPGETAEEEQVA
-43 SGSVEEGDSDEE
+43 SGAEEEE

-110 SEYSGRIAAEEKAA
+110 SEYSGRLAAEEKAA
-124 QDDLKQAVRSGD
+124 EEALKQAVRSAD
-136 PDATVAAQ
+136 PDATVASQ

-162 VSDARAQQQ
+162 VSEARAQQQ
-171 KAAQQQQQQQQAPQQ
+171 QAAQQQQQQQQQPQQQQPQ

-201 KNKWFSMAQT
+201 KNKWFSMANT

-255 DKFSGSE
+255 NNFSGSE
-262 PATKTNGTARRGA
+262 PASQTNGTARRGA

-295 TPSQRTIAAKLG
+295 SPSQRAIAAKLG

>member
-1 MAKANKQTHVVDD
+1 MAKSNKQTHVVDD
-14 GQVDLEFD
+14 GQVDLEFE

-29 TAGEDDVQEEEQVA
+29 IAGEEKEQVA
-43 SGSVEEGDSDEE
+43 TESAEGGDSEEE

-77 ERNEQEAI
+77 ERNEQEAL

-110 SEYSGRIAAEEKAA
+110 SEYSGRIAAEEKSAEEA
-124 QDDLKQAVRSGD
+124 LKQAVRSAD
-136 PDATVAAQ
+136 PDATVSAQ

-162 VSDARAQQQ
+162 VSEARAQHQ
-171 KAAQQQQQQQQAPQQ
+171 KAAQQQPQPQQ
-186 QQQIQRDPRAEEWAR
+186 PPQQQIQRDPRAEEWAR

-255 DKFSGSE
+255 DNFSGSE
-262 PATKTNGTARRGA
+262 PAARTNGTARRGA